1 MTASA
6 SWATTKAAPRDGEVD
21 ATQVAMEVARDS
33 LTGQP
38 RARSIRTQPKSSYQ
52 EWQRD
57 RPVEATTTYR
67 QNRQGAKSGQVLLHD
82 KGTSLRRPPIRPG
95 GRPSPGPEARSP
107 APETPMAIETLPA
120 TPPARP
126 AGASSACAVATA
138 ARASRSACRYVCP
151 ACFGPL
157 EVALRLRRRRRDAHP
172 RGDRRPR
179 ARDLALRR
187 AAPRRRAA
195 DARAAGRL
203 DAAPRRP
210 TASRPTLGLDR
221 LWIKDDTRNPS
232 LSFKDRAVAVAA
244 ARAVEFG
251 VEALACA
258 STGNLAGATAA
269 AAAALGLPAYVFIP
283 ADLEPA
289 KVDHAL
295 AYGATVVPIEGT
307 YDDVNRLCLEVAD
320 ETGWGFVNINLRPFY
335 AEGSKTLAYEIAESL
350 GWRSPDVVVAPVA
363 SGAMFTRVAR
373 GFEELV
379 ELGLIERRPIR
390 FVGGQAAG
398 CAPVATAWA
407 AGTDVIEPVREPD
420 TIVRS
425 LAIGNP
431 ADGRYAVEL
440 VNETDGSI
448 EAIED
453 VVDRRGHPRRRPA
466 RGDLPGDGRRRDPG
480 RGRGRAAS
488 RRDPAR
494 RRGRRAA
501 DRQRPQDA
509 RTPGR
514 SGIGDG
520 GRAGP
525 VSPAWRRSSGR
536 ACRPSSAGWKAA
548 TREHGPDPADPA
560 DRDRRREA
568 GRGRRRRPSARS

>member
-1 MTASA
+1 MAIATVPSSA
-6 SWATTKAAPRDGEVD
+6 SSTNRIVGL
-21 ATQVAMEVARDS
+21 RCRS
-33 LTGQP
+33 CR
-38 RARSIRTQPKSSYQ
+38 RA
-52 EWQRD
+52 E
-57 RPVEATTTYR
+57 
-67 QNRQGAKSGQVLLHD
+67 
-82 KGTSLRRPPIRPG
+82 PIG
-95 GRPSPGPEARSP
+95 LS
-107 APETPMAIETLPA
+107 
-120 TPPARP
+120 
-126 AGASSACAVATA
+126 
-138 ARASRSACRYVCP
+138 YVCP

-157 EVALRLRRRRRDAHP
+157 EVEYDYAVAARTFTPAAIAARAPGIWRYVELLPVDAP
-172 RGDRRPR
+172 
-179 ARDLALRR
+179 
-187 AAPRRRAA
+187 PRRSLPVGSTPLLAA
-195 DARAAGRL
+195 DRL
-203 DAAPRRP
+203 AP
-210 TASRPTLGLDR
+210 SLGLDR

-232 LSFKDRAVAVAA
+232 LSFKDRAVAIAA

-335 AEGSKTLAYEIAESL
+335 AEGSKTLAFEIAESL
-350 GWRSPDVVVAPVA
+350 GWRSPDVIVAPVA

-390 FVGGQAAG
+390 FVGGQATG

-407 AGTDVIEPVREPD
+407 AGTDVIVPVREPD

-440 VNETDGSI
+440 ANETGGSI
-448 EAIED
+448 EAIDDAVTAAAIRD
-453 VVDRRGHPRRRPA
+453 VA
-466 RGDLPGDGRRRDPG
+466 RLEGIYPETAGGVTL
-480 RGRGRAAS
+480 AAAAA
-488 RRDPAR
+488 AR
-494 RRGRRAA
+494 RRGIIGPGDEVVALVTGNGLKTPDARSLGAA
-501 DRQRPQDA
+501 DGVARPGQ
-509 RTPGR
+509 PGLAPAIR
-514 SGIGDG
+514 PSLSAFERWLDG
-520 GRAGP
+520 G
-525 VSPAWRRSSGR
+525 
-536 ACRPSSAGWKAA
+536 AA
-548 TREHGPDPADPA
+548 
-560 DRDRRREA
+560 
-568 GRGRRRRPSARS
+568 